1 MDWNAAIER
10 HRDALKRVLAT
21 LAALAGFTSP
31 HPELVEGSAIGSRQ
45 SDLEHADD
53 ISSDCLLPTTDCPHP
68 EVRAAGEP
76 RRTLPRH
83 LHRAVL
89 RLLRPAE
96 AAARR
101 LVIVAARGIETPPVS
116 SPHRVRGGEV
126 PRAPRRSGGKQIAL
140 PLFDPLR
147 RSPDQRCLLASQTAM
162 PRISIPGW
170 SVPAP
175 LPVPPSPDDPV
186 DATRL
191 TLRLAALARVLD
203 DLPRE
208 ARRFARWK
216 SGRDAAGAQN
226 EKARDAAGVQNEE
239 ITSEPSAQDRKA
251 MRRRIWPLRL
261 GPPPGPPSGRRPFH
275 TVHQILEDVHG
286 LAFWALESPDTS

>member
-10 HRDALKRVLAT
+10 HRTALKGV
-21 LAALAGFTSP
+21 LAALAA
-31 HPELVEGSAIGSRQ
+31 LVSGASGLPYPGAGPAASGSSRPL
-45 SDLEHADD
+45 DAFLHATGMKDFGLRP
-53 ISSDCLLPTTDCPHP
+53 IPAS
-68 EVRAAGEP
+68 
-76 RRTLPRH
+76 LPRH

-101 LVIVAARGIETPPVS
+101 LVIVAAKDIETPPFS

-126 PRAPRRSGGKQIAL
+126 ARAARRSGGKQIAL
-140 PLFDPLR
+140 PLFDPLK
-147 RSPDQRCLLASQTAM
+147 RSPDQRCLRASLTAM

-170 SVPAP
+170 SAPAP
-175 LPVPPSPDDPV
+175 LPVPPSPDDAI

-191 TLRLAALARVLD
+191 GLRLAALARVLD

-216 SGRDAAGAQN
+216 ARSESPSPLRGGSG
-226 EKARDAAGVQNEE
+226 
-239 ITSEPSAQDRKA
+239 T
-251 MRRRIWPLRL
+251 RRISPLRL
-261 GPPPGPPSGRRPFH
+261 GRPPGQRLPTSRRPAH
-275 TVHQILEDVHG
+275 TIHQLLDDLHG
-286 LAFWALESPDTS
+286 LAFWALEAPDTS

>member
-21 LAALAGFTSP
+21 LAALAGLTSP
-31 HPELVEGSAIGSRQ
+31 LAGEDGSARQ
-45 SDLEHADD
+45 GEAEVLAVLVD
-53 ISSDCLLPTTDCPHP
+53 PHP
-68 EVRAAGEP
+68 EVQAEGEP

-101 LVIVAARGIETPPVS
+101 LIIVAARDLSTLSSSPLLGVS
-116 SPHRVRGGEV
+116 SRFAKGKSVVPVARWKAGERRDAAKQRGPGREGGV
-126 PRAPRRSGGKQIAL
+126 QRAHSITL
-140 PLFDPLR
+140 PLTDPLR
-147 RSPDQRCLLASQTAM
+147 RERRLPASRDM

-170 SVPAP
+170 SEPAP
-175 LPVPPSPDDPV
+175 LPLPPTPYDPI

-191 TLRLAALARVLD
+191 TLRLAAIARALD

-208 ARRFARWK
+208 ARRFARWR
-216 SGRDAAGAQN
+216 SRNVSTAQ
-226 EKARDAAGVQNEE
+226 AEE
-239 ITSEPSAQDRKA
+239 RSYERKRHENRV
-251 MRRRIWPLRL
+251 RRTWPLRL
-261 GPPPGPPSGRRPFH
+261 GRPPGSPSGRRP
-275 TVHQILEDVHG
+275 VHAVHRILEDVHG
-286 LAFWALESPDTS
+286 LAFWVLESPDTS

>member
-10 HRDALKRVLAT
+10 HRTALKRVLVT
-21 LAALAGFTSP
+21 LAALAG
-31 HPELVEGSAIGSRQ
+31 LVDRQLAIGSRQ
-45 SDLEHADD
+45 SDSAQADRP
-53 ISSDCLLPTTDCPHP
+53 DCLLPTADCL
-68 EVRAAGEP
+68 
-76 RRTLPRH
+76 TLPRH

-101 LVIVAARGIETPPVS
+101 LVIVAARGIEKPPVS

-126 PRAPRRSGGKQIAL
+126 ARAARRSGGKQIAL

-147 RSPDQRCLLASQTAM
+147 RSPDQRCLRASETAM

-170 SVPAP
+170 SEPAP
-175 LPVPPSPDDPV
+175 LPVPPSPDDAI
-186 DATRL
+186 DATHL
-191 TLRLAALARVLD
+191 TLRLAAIARALD

-216 SGRDAAGAQN
+216 AARGAAGTQN
-226 EKARDAAGVQNEE
+226 GGTVVGASPKE
-239 ITSEPSAQDRKA
+239 RKA
-251 MRRRIWPLRL
+251 KTRRIWPLRL
-261 GPPPGPPSGRRPFH
+261 GRPPGSPSGRRPFH

-286 LAFWALESPDTS
+286 LAFWALEAPDTS